1 MMGVLSLRYLFV
13 LLTVTTALRPMCFLA
28 KTRKPTNKI
37 GRPGFLNRSSMQ
49 RKCLTRVR
57 AFPIDPSLS
66 PPNQEET
73 TASMHNKQFELVSS
87 LPVPHFAN
95 DCFSSNIPVFD
106 SFSSSSQLLSFLDER
121 SEPTSKAVKKAGDDL
136 FEKYKNADLE
146 AENSAKLQE
155 ELKLIRQKPTKANRD
170 AIIKDEKE
178 IEKNNKYDSFID
190 KSIMDLPY
198 NDPRVVAELTRVSE
212 RQQNDMFT
220 AEDDLS
226 RISINAPI
234 AAIIYTLTDFYFS
247 NVVKKPYEEREEFGE
262 MTTAERT
269 VDVMSGWALR
279 ALALFVLSVVVV
291 TVK

>member
-1 MMGVLSLRYLFV
+1 
-13 LLTVTTALRPMCFLA
+13 
-28 KTRKPTNKI
+28 
-37 GRPGFLNRSSMQ
+37 
-49 RKCLTRVR
+49 
-57 AFPIDPSLS
+57 
-66 PPNQEET
+66 
-73 TASMHNKQFELVSS
+73 MHNKQFELVSS
-87 LPVPHFAN
+87 LPVPLFAN
-95 DCFSSNIPVFD
+95 DCFSSKIPVFD

-155 ELKLIRQKPTKANRD
+155 ELKSIRQKPTKANRD

-178 IEKNNKYDSFID
+178 MKKDNKYDSFID